1 MAYEHDTITGRGA
14 PEREARMHTEIRT
27 DRSAATPWIV
37 AAAVIVALVA
47 LIWMFGGTANKQPV
61 NAGGGAPATSG
72 EVAPQG
78 ATPGAVPPAAET
90 APATDPAPAPVAP
103 LD

>member
-1 MAYEHDTITGRGA
+1 MAYEHDTITGRSA
-14 PEREARMHTEIRT
+14 AEREARIHTEIRT

-47 LIWMFGGTANKQPV
+47 LIWIFGGTANQQPV
-61 NAGGGAPATSG
+61 NAGGGAPVTSG
-72 EVAPQG
+72 EVAPPG
-78 ATPGAVPPAAET
+78 ATPGTVPPAPEA
-90 APATDPAPAPVAP
+90 APATDPALAPVAP